1 MIERFSLRVRF
12 FLFFLFLAVGSLAAI
27 VGGAVYAYRQLGGD
41 ALDPLIVGALIAG
54 GTVLL
59 LTGWVGVMFDE
70 NVVKPIQFVIR
81 AVRDAV
87 HAGTA
92 GPIDQ
97 RVVKYLGYL
106 GPAVQDAVEAL
117 RAAREEIDVA
127 VRRATDETERQK
139 GRLEALVR
147 DLQLGVVICNL
158 DHQILLFNQHAL
170 KILHVSGDLGLGRSL
185 FDAVSAEPF
194 RHALERLDRRF
205 AERRHEAHDEG
216 LSALVVCA
224 TADGRHTLQGRVSLI
239 VDSTLGAPVGYV
251 AVFDDVTQSLAAQVK
266 RDRLLSLATEEMRRP
281 AANLQAA
288 VEVLASADELDG
300 ESRNALEQVLLD
312 ETAALSARLQ
322 QLEEDSRD
330 LLAGAWPMSD
340 VFSTTLFAC
349 LETRLTGSDGLSMD
363 IAGEPVWLC
372 CDSLTVIEVCR
383 EFVRRL
389 ADVQGV
395 RHVTMSASVLGG
407 RVYVDITWQGS
418 VVPMATIDSWLQAPL
433 DASIGGLTGHDVMD
447 RHKTEFWCE
456 PAGPGLARLRLP
468 LAAARRQHQ
477 STYAPAMPL
486 PQRPEFYD
494 FDLLRRIDTA
504 RIEDAPLRQL
514 TFVVFDTETTGLN
527 PSEGDEI
534 ISIAGVRIVNGR
546 VLRGETFES
555 LVNPRRNIP
564 AVSTKVHGITNA
576 MVQDAP
582 TVEHVLP
589 RFHAFARDSVL
600 VAHNAAFDL
609 KFVTMKEA
617 ACGVRFDHAVLDTV
631 LLAAL
636 VHGQGESL
644 TLDALAERY
653 QVHLPPEQRHTALG
667 DSLATAEVLL
677 RLFDLLVPAGVTTL
691 KDALAA
697 SGKMA
702 AIRRQQA
709 RY

>member
-1 MIERFSLRVRF
+1 MSDRLSLRVRF
-12 FLFFLFLAVGSLAAI
+12 FLFFCLLGVGSLAAI
-27 VGGAVYAYRQLGGD
+27 VAGAVYAYRQLGDG
-41 ALDPLIVGALIAG
+41 ALDPLIVAALIAG
-54 GTVLL
+54 GAVLL

-70 NVVKPIQFVIR
+70 NVVKPIQFVVR

-87 HAGTA
+87 HAGTSR
-92 GPIDQ
+92 PIDQ
-97 RVVKYLGYL
+97 RTVRYLGYL

-117 RAAREEIDVA
+117 QAARTEVDAA
-127 VRRATDETERQK
+127 VQRATNETERQK

-205 AERRHEAHDEG
+205 AEGRHTDHDEG

-239 VDSTLGAPVGYV
+239 VDAALGAPVGYV
-251 AVFDDVTQSLAAQVK
+251 AVFDDVTQTLAAQVE
-266 RDRLLSLATEEMRRP
+266 RDRLLSLATEDMRRP
-281 AANLQAA
+281 AANLRAA
-288 VEVLASADELDG
+288 VEVLTAADELDDD
-300 ESRNALEQVLLD
+300 SRKALEQVLLD
-312 ETAALSARLQ
+312 ETAALSARLET
-322 QLEEDSRD
+322 LEKDSRD
-330 LLAGAWPMSD
+330 LLAGAWPMGD
-340 VFSTTLFAC
+340 VYSLTLFAC
-349 LETRLTGSDGLSMD
+349 LETRLGGIDGISVE
-363 IAGEPVWLC
+363 IEGEPVWLA
-372 CDSLTVIEVCR
+372 CDSLTIVEICR
-383 EFVRRL
+383 EFVRRI
-389 ADVQGV
+389 AAARDV
-395 RHVTMSASVLGG
+395 RTFTLSAAAVGE
-407 RVYVDITWQGS
+407 RVYVDIAWAGA
-418 VVPMATIDSWLQAPL
+418 VVPMATVDGWMQAPL
-433 DASIGGLTGHDVMD
+433 DASIGGLTGHDVMA

-456 PAGPGLARLRLP
+456 PAGGGRTRLRLP
-468 LAAARRQHQ
+468 LAAARRRHAGG
-477 STYAPAMPL
+477 YVPAVPL

-494 FDLLRRIDTA
+494 FDLLHRIDTA
-504 RIEDAPLRQL
+504 RIEDAPLKKL

-555 LVNPRRNIP
+555 FVNPRRNIP

-576 MVQDAP
+576 MVEGAP
-582 TVEHVLP
+582 TIEHVLP

-609 KFVTMKEA
+609 KFVTMKERG
-617 ACGVRFDHAVLDTV
+617 CGVRFDHAVLDTV

-636 VHGQGESL
+636 VHGQADSL

-653 QVHLPPEQRHTALG
+653 GVHLPAEQRHTALG

-677 RLFDLLVPAGVTTL
+677 RLLDLLAPTGITTL
-691 KDALAA
+691 KDALQA